1 MISSVMRSVPLRIA
15 SVATA
20 ARSILSSPIVP
31 SERVRSFAVRVVL
44 PCRSDG
50 YFSGMIFSNE
60 ASSCRNLSS
69 VRHRGR
75 IVGGNR
81 FSTEETERMTRII
94 SSAGPIPN
102 GVRSEDFAVFAGV
115 LPEGKYNLVKAFQ
128 KNGDT
133 VGMCGD
139 GANDAPA

>member
-1 MISSVMRSVPLRIA
+1 MAMISSVMRSVPLRIA

-60 ASSCRNLSS
+60 ASSCRNSSS
-69 VRHRGR
+69 V
-75 IVGGNR
+75 VDPTADYMQ
-81 FSTEETERMTRII
+81 S
-94 SSAGPIPN
+94 
-102 GVRSEDFAVFAGV
+102 
-115 LPEGKYNLVKAFQ
+115 
-128 KNGDT
+128 
-133 VGMCGD
+133 
-139 GANDAPA
+139 

>member
-44 PCRSDG
+44 PCRFDG

-60 ASSCRNLSS
+60 ASSCRNSSS

-94 SSAGPIPN
+94 SSVPRQTMEIRSSLARYRRALRKRFCLAAGADFGEIHF
-102 GVRSEDFAVFAGV
+102 VEREDADLDFR
-115 LPEGKYNLVKAFQ
+115 Q
-128 KNGDT
+128 
-133 VGMCGD
+133 
-139 GANDAPA
+139 

>member
-1 MISSVMRSVPLRIA
+1 MAMISSVMRSVPLRIA

-60 ASSCRNLSS
+60 ASVVSN
-69 VRHRGR
+69 
-75 IVGGNR
+75 
-81 FSTEETERMTRII
+81 
-94 SSAGPIPN
+94 
-102 GVRSEDFAVFAGV
+102 
-115 LPEGKYNLVKAFQ
+115 K
-128 KNGDT
+128 
-133 VGMCGD
+133 
-139 GANDAPA
+139 